1 MRKLHLLLL
10 IFTSS
15 AYCQDISYIKTLDT
29 IFVNFKEDK
38 FQTKIELPKNNF
50 NFYDRWYTFNFE
62 DFDNKN
68 VNVYLQFDY
77 SIYPSSERRERGIK
91 SDFRLVRKSYLKK
104 HKKKIISIDFLK
116 KYGIYRS
123 TYEAFEK
130 CKVIYIIDNSETKKG
145 HIALYEVSKFSSYM
159 MGE

>member
-15 AYCQDISYIKTLDT
+15 IYCQDISYIKTLDT

-38 FQTKIELPKNNF
+38 FQTKIEFPKNNF

-68 VNVYLQFDY
+68 VKVHLQFWY
-77 SIYPSSERRERGIK
+77 NIYPSSERREMGIK
-91 SDFRLVRKSYLKK
+91 SDFRLVRKSYLKE
-104 HKKKIISIDFLK
+104 HKKKIISIAFFK
-116 KYGIYRS
+116 KYAY
-123 TYEAFEK
+123 T
-130 CKVIYIIDNSETKKG
+130 
-145 HIALYEVSKFSSYM
+145 EVHMRLLKNAK
-159 MGE
+159 